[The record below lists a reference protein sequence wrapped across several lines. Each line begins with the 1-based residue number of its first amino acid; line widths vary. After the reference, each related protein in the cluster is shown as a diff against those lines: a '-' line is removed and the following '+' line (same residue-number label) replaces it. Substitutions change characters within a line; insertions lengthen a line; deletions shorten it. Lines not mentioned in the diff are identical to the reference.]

1 MTRWKKELSSEIE
14 SRGLSE
20 CSNGYAIR
28 ALMESRGIRH
38 QQWEYEFRGALN
50 MMNSLLSRRL
60 GFMDGRYEHFKGYVR
75 EYIRSAGE
83 ARQRFGN

>member
-1 MTRWKKELSSEIE
+1 MTRWKRELSSEIE
-14 SRGLSE
+14 NRGLSE
-20 CSNGYAIR
+20 CSNGYA
-28 ALMESRGIRH
+28 LESIMRLRGMRH
-38 QQWEYEFRGALN
+38 QQWEYEFRGAVK
-50 MMNSLLSRRL
+50 MMDSLVLRRL